1 MSEENEVVEEV
12 AETPDPVEEQLE
24 PVDPEPAADEESED
38 EVVTEDD
45 LVTEPTEEE
54 RKAAIRRNMS
64 MNMVKK
70 RK

>member
-64 MNMVKK
+64 TNMAKK